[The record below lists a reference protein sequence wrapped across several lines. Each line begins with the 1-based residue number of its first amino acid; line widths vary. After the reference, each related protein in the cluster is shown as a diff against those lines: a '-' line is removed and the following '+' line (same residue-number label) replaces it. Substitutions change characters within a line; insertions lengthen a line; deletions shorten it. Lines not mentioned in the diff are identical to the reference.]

1 MTVAHGTLK
10 DVVVIGGGGGF
21 TGLNYAAQLLEPVVT
36 VLVGTSTVIFIIV
49 KIVLAIRE
57 EQRKGREG
65 A

>member
-1 MTVAHGTLK
+1 MAHGTLK
-10 DVVVIGGGGGF
+10 DGVVIGSGAGF
-21 TGLNYAAQLLEPVVT
+21 TGLNHAAQLLEPVVT

-57 EQRKGREG
+57 DQRKGREG